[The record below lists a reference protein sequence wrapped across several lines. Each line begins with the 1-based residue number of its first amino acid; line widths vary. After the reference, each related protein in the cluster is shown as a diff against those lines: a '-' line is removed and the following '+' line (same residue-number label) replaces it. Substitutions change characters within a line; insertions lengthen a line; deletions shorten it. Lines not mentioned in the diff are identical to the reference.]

1 MKYYYVLLDKFNRG
15 IYFKF
20 SNVKYDWKVKLLI

>member
-1 MKYYYVLLDKFNRG
+1 MTPNEYVLLQKGMDSTRNHKNRG

-20 SNVKYDWKVKLLI
+20 SV